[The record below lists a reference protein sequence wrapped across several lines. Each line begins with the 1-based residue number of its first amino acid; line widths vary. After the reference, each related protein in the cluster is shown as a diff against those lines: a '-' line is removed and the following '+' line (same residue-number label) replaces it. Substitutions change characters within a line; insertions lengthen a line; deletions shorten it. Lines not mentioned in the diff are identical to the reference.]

1 VWSKFGSPSFGI
13 YVLEKPIPLKDLP
26 LTVELQHKQETP
38 LNIGRFR
45 ISAYSDLLSVQWM
58 RENRRLR
65 HYHLPPFLGLAFARF
80 LHLRPEDALQ
90 TLPAE
95 QETDQVSETALRHLL
110 KARANSLLGHQQQTT
125 DNYTALLGILQDH
138 DMPPVFEWLRTE
150 AVIEATAFLDQS
162 KL

>member
-1 VWSKFGSPSFGI
+1 
-13 YVLEKPIPLKDLP
+13 
-26 LTVELQHKQETP
+26 
-38 LNIGRFR
+38 
-45 ISAYSDLLSVQWM
+45 M

-65 HYHLPPFLGLAFARF
+65 HYHMPPFLSLAFAQF

-95 QETDQVSETALRHLL
+95 PETDQVSETVLRHLL
-110 KARANSLLGHQQQTT
+110 KARANRVLGHTQQTT
-125 DNYTALLGILQDH
+125 DNYTALLKILQDH
-138 DMPPVFEWLRTE
+138 DMPPTFEWLRTE